1 MVTTLSKR
9 ISAFWRGEWA
19 TLWQWSAAAIVSVP
33 EQSNGSK
40 QLVNDIKN
48 IETALLDEDVRDA
61 MRIVDGKTG
70 LAPGLA
76 SS

>member
-1 MVTTLSKR
+1 M
-9 ISAFWRGEWA
+9 
-19 TLWQWSAAAIVSVP
+19 SVP
-33 EQSNGSK
+33 EHSNGSK